1 MTSTLQRDTLKRS
14 PTSINE
20 PKVGQNNGELHHD
33 TNLRAISPAILSS
46 ITAPETYG
54 TSDCFGISHDC
65 VIEETT
71 LCRQSKVGLS
81 VVRLSLV

>member
-1 MTSTLQRDTLKRS
+1 MTSTSQAKMQSDFHQRAESRVEQRWTVSDT
-14 PTSINE
+14 
-20 PKVGQNNGELHHD
+20 G
-33 TNLRAISPAILSS
+33 LRAISPAILSS
-46 ITAPETYG
+46 ITAPETNG

-71 LCRQSKVGLS
+71 VCRQSKVGLS